1 MPGTT
6 LQTTEHLLASLQNN
20 QLRMMGEQTLGEVEH
35 LLASLQSNQLRMM
48 GEQTLG
54 CRETDLLRS
63 WHTNHLAL
71 RKVGLHGDQC
81 GLLERGGT
89 TMSLLTVA
97 ITHEWRVYLAEP
109 SARRLGS
116 TLFERRARRSS
127 S

>member
-6 LQTTEHLLASLQNN
+6 LQTTEHLLASLQRN
-20 QLRMMGEQTLGEVEH
+20 QLRTMGEQTLGEAEH
-35 LLASLQSNQLRMM
+35 LLASLQRKQLRMM

-54 CRETDLLRS
+54 CRDS

-71 RKVGLHGDQC
+71 RKMGLHGDQR

-89 TMSLLTVA
+89 TMGLLTVA
-97 ITHEWRVYLAEP
+97 ITQEWQVYLAEP

-116 TLFERRARRSS
+116 MPLGRRAKKSS

>member
-20 QLRMMGEQTLGEVEH
+20 QLRMMGEQTLG
-35 LLASLQSNQLRMM
+35 
-48 GEQTLG
+48 
-54 CRETDLLRS
+54 CRDS

-71 RKVGLHGDQC
+71 RKMGLHGDQC